1 MTATVPLAAL
11 LAIPHTPMGRIRLA
25 LAVLSALV
33 VLVTF
38 ESIRRTKLKERYA
51 LLWILPCVLLVGLIA
66 FPGVL
71 GWMQSTFGLSYASSI
86 SAVVFVSVLVAAFV
100 LSGAISSNERNLARI
115 AQRCAML
122 EARLRA
128 LEHAEDA
135 GDESRAENAETA
147 EK

>member
-1 MTATVPLAAL
+1 MIAPYSLAAL
-11 LAIPHTPMGRIRLA
+11 LALPRTPMGRIRFALA
-25 LAVLSALV
+25 LLCVFV
-33 VLVTF
+33 VFITF

-122 EARLRA
+122 EARLHA
-128 LEHAEDA
+128 LEHAEGA
-135 GDESRAENAETA
+135 GDKPRAKSAETA